1 MLPTFL
7 AQLAGGSALAVA
19 VVQLRQVSWKYLRL
33 MAIVCMAMAVLA
45 IGFLYRESA
54 VAEIASEPDPHRMVI
69 GLLAAGVV
77 AAFAWIVVNALQ
89 GESVR
94 ASQRLWAAACAIV
107 WLTAAVLLA
116 TMPDTLVVATEA
128 RTAAPI
134 ALGSP
139 RGLAATASVLLGAG
153 LLGTA
158 TAAMLLGHRYLTDTG
173 MSIAPLRR
181 LAGLYLIIVAL
192 RCVWVIGA
200 SYPAWQGGF
209 VAQSNYTW
217 FWLLMSIRFG
227 VGVLGTAIFAWMV
240 WDCVRRRATQS
251 ATAIFYLSMIFVFLG
266 EMSGQYL
273 LRTESLA
280 M

>member
-7 AQLAGGSALAVA
+7 AQLAGGSAFAVA

-45 IGFLYRESA
+45 IGLLYRETA
-54 VAEIASEPDPHRMVI
+54 VAEVASEPDPHRMVI
-69 GLLAAGVV
+69 GLLVAGVV
-77 AAFAWIVVNALQ
+77 AAFAWIVANALQ

-94 ASQRLWAAACAIV
+94 ASQRLWAFACAIV
-107 WLTAAVLLA
+107 WLTAAVLMA

-128 RTAAPI
+128 RAAAPI
-134 ALGSP
+134 VLGSP

-158 TAAMLLGHRYLTDTG
+158 TAAMILGHRYLTDTG

-209 VAQSNYTW
+209 VAQSSYTW